1 MKKVMIVGAGTGQV
15 PLIQHCKDLGLFTIV
30 ISPLGPYPGIGI
42 ADKHIDEDI
51 FNKDSLVEIGRK
63 EGIDYVISDQSD
75 YAVPIVAYVAE
86 KLGLPGNSTDVA
98 ETYTYKS
105 KFRRFC
111 QENGIPAP
119 KAVVIDIPD
128 PDSGIIDSGI
138 IMSDLRFPV
147 VVKPADSQGSR
158 GISKV
163 TEPSCIRVA
172 IENAARYT
180 RGSKVVVEEY
190 FQGREIVCEGF
201 VINGEYYNVAFGDR
215 EYFSLD
221 GLFIP
226 SKTRFPA
233 YISEFA
239 KEKIIDNEKR
249 IASKLKTSFGIVHSE
264 YLINENDEF
273 VVIESALR
281 GGGVYIASHLIPLS
295 TGIDLTKVLVSAMR
309 GRYDECIEMLHP
321 SDTGAAEYLC
331 FYLKEGN
338 VSSVKGKEVI
348 AENPDVV
355 IAEIDNISEGDRIS
369 RFEHKGMRKGP
380 FIIKG
385 ADMEAVSSTEEF
397 IQSALSIEVDGKPG
411 IVWV

>member
-1 MKKVMIVGAGTGQV
+1 MKKVMIVGAGAGQV
-15 PLIQHCKDLGLFTIV
+15 PLIQHCRDLGLLTIV
-30 ISPLGPYPGIGI
+30 VSPFGPYPGIDM

-86 KLGLPGNSTDVA
+86 KLGLPGNSIKVA

-105 KFRRFC
+105 KFRKFC

-119 KAVVIDIPD
+119 KAVVIDISNPD
-128 PDSGIIDSGI
+128 YG
-138 IMSDLRFPV
+138 IMSDLRYPV

-163 TEPSCIRVA
+163 TEPSGIKDA
-172 IENAARYT
+172 AENAARYA
-180 RGSKVVVEEY
+180 RGNQVVVEEY

-215 EYFSLD
+215 EYFSLE

-233 YISEFA
+233 FLSEDA
-239 KEKIIDNEKR
+239 KKKLIENEKR

-281 GGGVYIASHLIPLS
+281 GGGVYIASHLVPLS

-309 GRYDECIEMLHP
+309 GKYDECIEKLHP
-321 SDTGAAEYLC
+321 SDIGAAEYLC

-338 VSSVKGKEVI
+338 VSSVKGKETI
-348 AENPDVV
+348 SKNTDVV

-380 FIIKG
+380 LIIKG
-385 ADMEAVSSTEEF
+385 KDMKAVSSTEEF
-397 IQSALSIEVDGKPG
+397 IRSVLSIEVDGKPG

>member
-1 MKKVMIVGAGTGQV
+1 MKKVMIVGAGAGQV

-30 ISPLGPYPGIGI
+30 VSPFGPYPGIAM

-51 FNKDSLVEIGRK
+51 FNKDNLVEIGRK
-63 EGIDYVISDQSD
+63 EGIDFVISDQSD

-86 KLGLPGNSTDVA
+86 KLGLPGNSTEVA

-111 QENGIPAP
+111 HENGIPAP
-119 KAVVIDIPD
+119 KAAVIDISD
-128 PDSGIIDSGI
+128 PNYGILSN
-138 IMSDLRFPV
+138 LRFPV

-163 TEPSCIRVA
+163 MEPSGIKDA
-172 IENAARYT
+172 IDNASRYAR
-180 RGSKVVVEEY
+180 RNQVVVEEY

-201 VINGEYYNVAFGDR
+201 VINGEYHNVAFGDR
-215 EYFSLD
+215 EYFTLD

-226 SKTRFPA
+226 SKTKFPA
-233 YISEFA
+233 YLSEDA
-239 KEKIIDNEKR
+239 KKKLIENEKR
-249 IASKLKTSFGIVHSE
+249 IASKLKTSFGIIHSE

-295 TGIDLTKVLVSAMR
+295 TGIDLTKVLVSAMIDK
-309 GRYDECIEMLHP
+309 YDECIEMLHP
-321 SDTGAAEYLC
+321 SHIGAAEYLC

-338 VSSVKGKEVI
+338 VSSVKGRETL
-348 AENPDVV
+348 AENPYVV
-355 IAEIDNISEGDRIS
+355 IAEIDNISEGDKIP

-385 ADMEAVSSTEEF
+385 KDMKAVSSTEAF
-397 IQSALSIEVDGKPG
+397 IKSILSIEVDEKPG
-411 IVWV
+411 IVWQ